1 MLPNVIDCLVDYV
14 TNCLI
19 NQGLR
24 ICLHHIAFSKRE
36 SWGEDVSDNRVS
48 PINIAYTQSMIL
60 RTECK

>member
-19 NQGLR
+19 NQDLR
-24 ICLHHIAFSKRE
+24 ICLHRIAFSKRE
-36 SWGEDVSDNRVS
+36 SWGDNRVS